1 MHEAAALENIDVFVT
16 CCPKDLAMFEDAR
29 KASGHEKD
37 FVVADLAELVAEAIE
52 LKAVPAG
59 YLPELANRIAE
70 SLADKVAARV
80 VPQVIEAL
88 TAQARLLPAAPQP
101 SQLPAPS
108 VPAAFDLL
116 SDAPAVG
123 SAPALDAS
131 PDGKGWS
138 VSPVAATLLADYERP
153 AKSGPRV
160 LVAVKHVGKLGD
172 EFGFRPD
179 GLDVRP
185 EDLDYQLN
193 EFDETALEAALQLV
207 EALGGGE
214 VVAVTIGPDEAE
226 PSLRKA
232 LAKGAHRGV
241 RVWNDAVSP
250 SDPIAVASLLA
261 GVALRETPDLIL
273 TGVQSSDFANGATAA
288 ALGGVL
294 GWPHAAV
301 VVGLG
306 WDGQGRLDIVREL
319 EGGIRHRQSLPWPA
333 VLSIQTG
340 ANVPR
345 YATMRMIKEAKAK
358 SVADVAAPEL
368 EQSALG
374 RRVAGMDRPPLGQAT
389 MIEGSASEVA
399 ARVAAIIREKRGV

>member
-1 MHEAAALENIDVFVT
+1 
-16 CCPKDLAMFEDAR
+16 MFEDAR
-29 KASGHEKD
+29 KMSGHEND

-52 LKAVPAG
+52 LKALPAG
-59 YLPELANRIAE
+59 YLSELANRIAE
-70 SLADKVAARV
+70 SLADKVASRV
-80 VPQVIEAL
+80 VPQLIEAL
-88 TAQARLLPAAPQP
+88 GTQVRPLPAAPP
-101 SQLPAPS
+101 
-108 VPAAFDLL
+108 PAAPPAM
-116 SDAPAVG
+116 APAAAEAEPDSS
-123 SAPALDAS
+123 SAAATEWSAS
-131 PDGKGWS
+131 PVG
-138 VSPVAATLLADYERP
+138 ATTLAEYDRP
-153 AKSGPRV
+153 AKTGLRV

-185 EDLDYQLN
+185 GDLEYQLN
-193 EFDETALEAALQLV
+193 EFDETALETALQLV
-207 EALGGGE
+207 EQLGQGE
-214 VVAVTIGPDEAE
+214 VVAVMVGAEDAE

-241 RVWNDAVSP
+241 RVWNEAVSP

-301 VVGLG
+301 VVDIR
-306 WDGQGRLDIVREL
+306 WDGQGRVEILREM

-340 ANVPR
+340 ANMPR

-358 SVADVAAPEL
+358 SVAAVTATEM

-374 RRVAGMDRPPLGQAT
+374 RRLAGMDRPPVGQAT
-389 MIEGSASEVA
+389 MIEGSAAVIAS
-399 ARVAAIIREKRGV
+399 RVADIIREKRGM